1 MTIAAEPRPTGP
13 APAPAAA
20 ARRRLEELSARAAA
34 DGDELTAAIASN
46 VPQPLSAYG
55 RWFLRQT
62 APRLMLGGLALAV
75 VGRLR
80 AGRLRR
86 SDLVIPLSI
95 LAAEPFTEWL
105 IHVHI
110 LHRQPTTVAGRT
122 LDLHA
127 AAKHREHHLDPADPY
142 KVFVPLPDLL
152 GLVVL
157 ASGLGLLLNRTAQKR
172 LTAAVTALAMLCTY
186 EWTHYLIHTPYK
198 PKSRY
203 YRGIWRSH
211 RLHHYKNEH
220 YWMGVTTNVG
230 DRVLGTFPEKSAVAT
245 SPTAWTLGVEPA

>member
-1 MTIAAEPRPTGP
+1 MTTTDAPRAATA
-13 APAPAAA
+13 APSAA
-20 ARRRLEELSARAAA
+20 ARRRLDALSARAAA
-34 DGDELTAAIASN
+34 DGDDLTAAIASN
-46 VPQPLSAYG
+46 QVQPLSSYG

-75 VGRLR
+75 AGRLR
-80 AGRLRR
+80 AGPLRR
-86 SDLVIPLSI
+86 SDVLIPLSV

-110 LHRQPTTVAGRT
+110 LHRKPTRLAGRT
-122 LDLHA
+122 FDLHA

-142 KVFVPLPDLL
+142 KVFVPLPDLVA
-152 GLVVL
+152 LVV
-157 ASGLGLLLNRTAQKR
+157 AAAGLGFLLTRTTQER
-172 LTAAVTALAMLCTY
+172 LTAAVTSLAMLCTY

-198 PKSRY
+198 PRSRY
-203 YRGIWRSH
+203 YKGIWRSH

-230 DRVLGTFPEKSAVAT
+230 DRVLGTFPDKSAVVT
-245 SPTAWTLGVEPA
+245 SPTAWTLGVDPAA